1 DNYVHSIAIDES
13 GSKWIG
19 TYEGLAQFYD
29 TNWTIY
35 NISNSGLPN
44 NIVLTID
51 IEANGTKWIGTW
63 GGGVAEF
70 DTTNWTTY
78 DALNSGLPFDW
89 IISAAIDEY
98 GSIWFGTYGGGLAVY
113 NENGVPVSIKE
124 QFTLHSKITIYPN
137 PAFTAITIET
147 PTTPQKNTF
156 MIIIDITGK
165 QLIQRQITEKQTV
178 VDVSGLSQ
186 GVYFLRVANERTVM
200 VGKFIKSDK

>member
-78 DALNSGLPFDW
+78 GALNSGLPFDW

-98 GSIWFGTYGGGLAVY
+98 SSIWFGTYGGGLAVY
-113 NENGVPVSIKE
+113 NKNGVPVSIKE

-137 PAFTAITIET
+137 PSTTTITIALPSTTPVNNTNLLIYTVNAQQVISRRISE
-147 PTTPQKNTF
+147 PTT
-156 MIIIDITGK
+156 IIDIGTLPRGIYIVK
-165 QLIQRQITEKQTV
+165 IM
-178 VDVSGLSQ
+178 DD
-186 GVYFLRVANERTVM
+186 RTVQ
-200 VGKFIKSDK
+200 VGKIVKQ